1 MAFAAIAH
9 AAWVAE
15 RRGLIE
21 AATKNREAE
30 RLDYE
35 SLHTDYSE
43 SVLTLERAI
52 AVLKELPD
60 KEQAE
65 PALMQVK
72 EMKFIPQQLEAVLDD
87 FFQRELGLVGRP
99 SFWLQSSMQT
109 WLEVGLEEIVAKR
122 TALENHEVNRNHAYT
137 AITTAWAAQVELA
150 VEGQLRR

>member
-72 EMKFIPQQLEAVLDD
+72 EMKFLSQELEAVLDD
-87 FFQRELGLVGRP
+87 FFQRELVRP
-99 SFWLQSSMQT
+99 SFWLQGSMQA

-137 AITTAWAAQVELA
+137 AITTAWAAQVP
-150 VEGQLRR
+150 